1 MNPRLRDLYANVAI
15 HATADR
21 EHEAVLDLLVLMLV
35 ADRHI
40 DHDELDEIRS
50 ISEDSGFETSTFS
63 FEQYE
68 GQAVAKVRAAVAGG
82 GVDALLDDIDAR
94 IANTVL
100 RQALFSAA
108 RDVAGA
114 DDLVDATEESILG
127 QVAARFG

>member
-1 MNPRLRDLYANVAI
+1 
-15 HATADR
+15 
-21 EHEAVLDLLVLMLV
+21 
-35 ADRHI
+35 
-40 DHDELDEIRS
+40 
-50 ISEDSGFETSTFS
+50 
-63 FEQYE
+63 
-68 GQAVAKVRAAVAGG
+68 QAVAKVRAAVAGG